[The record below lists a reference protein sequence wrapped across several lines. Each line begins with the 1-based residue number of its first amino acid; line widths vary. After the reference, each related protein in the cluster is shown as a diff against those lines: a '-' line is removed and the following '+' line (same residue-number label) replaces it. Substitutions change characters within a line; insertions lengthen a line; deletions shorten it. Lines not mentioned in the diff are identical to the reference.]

1 MILLNFR
8 YDSSKHFIP
17 EFKLHI
23 ICKILISDIIMYM
36 HLITIIYFLAF
47 SIFTNFAYDLSG
59 KVTCQILVTPSQYQQ
74 NQLSKAARGLPPNK
88 SCYKIMV
95 GHDLVLNPST
105 NNLEYLPFNAPAK
118 TTQQKTRQYRY
129 RGEYYPD
136 WDSYLEAKR
145 KAGVRTRSRK

>member
-1 MILLNFR
+1 M
-8 YDSSKHFIP
+8 
-17 EFKLHI
+17 
-23 ICKILISDIIMYM
+23 LISDIIMYM
-36 HLITIIYFLAF
+36 NLITIIYFLAF
-47 SIFTNFAYDLSG
+47 SIFTNFASDLYG

-74 NQLSKAARGLPPNK
+74 IQFSKAARGLPANK

-118 TTQQKTRQYRY
+118 TIQQKTRQYRY

>member
-74 NQLSKAARGLPPNK
+74 IQFLKAARGLPPNK

>member
-1 MILLNFR
+1 MYIYLNN
-8 YDSSKHFIP
+8 
-17 EFKLHI
+17 
-23 ICKILISDIIMYM
+23 
-36 HLITIIYFLAF
+36 IIYFLLF
-47 SIFTNFAYDLSG
+47 SFFTNFAYDLSG

-74 NQLSKAARGLPPNK
+74 IQFSKAARGLTPNK
-88 SCYKIMV
+88 ICSKIMV

-136 WDSYLEAKR
+136 WDSYLEDKR
-145 KAGVRTRSRK
+145 KASVRTRSRK